1 MDSLKTKVFILTPF
15 LLIAIYGFSTISTV
29 DASELRTHILQAA
42 DVTKSGL
49 YVKSRFLERLK
60 KPFDLADKRPKLLV
74 IGDSHAQDFFN
85 TLLENNV
92 DQRYQIHTR
101 RIPGICGLYLGT
113 EDISSLIK
121 KKHLPNCK
129 KSDTLAEAMP
139 QIQKSD
145 MVVLAANWKLWSVL
159 RLPTTIKNLQ
169 IKSPQR
175 LLVIGRKN
183 FGKVNLRKYLRM
195 PENELRQLRNPVHGA
210 QQEINQIMRQTLPK
224 NSFVD
229 IQKLVCKSEDN
240 CPLFTPQ
247 TKLIS
252 FDGGHLTEHGARYI
266 GRILLQSPPLN
277 QLIN

>member
-42 DVTKSGL
+42 DVAKSGV
-49 YVKSRFLERLK
+49 YVKSRFLQRVK
-60 KPFDLADKRPKLLV
+60 KPFDAADKRQKMLV

-113 EDISSLIK
+113 EDITGLIK
-121 KKHLPNCK
+121 KKHLANCK

-139 QIQKSD
+139 QIQESD
-145 MVVLAANWKLWSVL
+145 VVVLAANWKLWSVL

-175 LLVIGRKN
+175 LFVIGHKN

>member
-1 MDSLKTKVFILTPF
+1 MKNNLLQVGELFILTVVGS
-15 LLIAIYGFSTISTV
+15 IAFNNAM
-29 DASELRTHILQAA
+29 ASELRTHILQAA
-42 DVTKSGL
+42 DVAKSGV
-49 YVKSRFLERLK
+49 YVKSRFLQRVK
-60 KPFDLADKRPKLLV
+60 KPFDAADKRPKMLV

-113 EDISSLIK
+113 EDITGLIK
-121 KKHLPNCK
+121 KKHLANCK

-139 QIQKSD
+139 QIQESD
-145 MVVLAANWKLWSVL
+145 VVVLAANWKLWSVL

-175 LLVIGRKN
+175 LFVIGHKN

-195 PENELRQLRNPVHGA
+195 TENELRQLRNPVHGA

-266 GRILLQSPPLN
+266 GRMLLQNPPLN